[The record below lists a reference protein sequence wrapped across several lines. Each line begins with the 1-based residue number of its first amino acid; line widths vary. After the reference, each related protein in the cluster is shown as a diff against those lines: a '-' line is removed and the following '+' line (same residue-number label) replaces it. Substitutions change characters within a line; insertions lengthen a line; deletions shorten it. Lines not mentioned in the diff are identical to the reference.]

1 LMPAEVRR
9 SFMPPL
15 GVRWA
20 SSCSWRGPVWPTPSV
35 IDWTLLSPRGQA
47 ILRTIAIPLSQGWT
61 KTEIASGLGTSKRWV
76 SYRMGEL
83 RHEIERLG

>member
-1 LMPAEVRR
+1 VADARNAGSKGTSYERE
-9 SFMPPL
+9 
-15 GVRWA
+15 
-20 SSCSWRGPVWPTPSV
+20 GPRPVS
-35 IDWTLLSPRGQA
+35 IDADDSLRDRLDAALAAGQA

-61 KTEIASGLGTSKRWV
+61 KTEIASGLGTSKRSV